1 MRRCGTVDRADGDET
16 RGSDDNPFIRP
27 GRTAQPMSDQFDQH
41 AVRHRMKLLRS
52 DGDVTLY
59 ENRDG
64 VECPACGEPFSRVLL
79 TERRAHSFDLTDAAR
94 LCVSREDSRLVV
106 CTHGN

>member
-1 MRRCGTVDRADGDET
+1 MADR
-16 RGSDDNPFIRP
+16 
-27 GRTAQPMSDQFDQH
+27 FDQH

-64 VECPACGEPFSRVLL
+64 VACPACGESFGRVLL
-79 TERRAHSFDLTDAAR
+79 TAQPSHSFEPSDLDR
-94 LCVSREDSRLVV
+94 LCVTREPDRLVV
-106 CTHGN
+106 CTHG